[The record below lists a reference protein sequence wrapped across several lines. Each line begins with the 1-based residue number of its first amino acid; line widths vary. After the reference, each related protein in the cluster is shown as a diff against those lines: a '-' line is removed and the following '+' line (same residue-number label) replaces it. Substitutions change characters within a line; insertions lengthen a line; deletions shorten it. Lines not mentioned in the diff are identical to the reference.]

1 MATRNGHRS
10 TTAGAVLMILA
21 VAGVATMI
29 FGAFVIGLVV
39 ALVGIFG
46 FIGLAASNALR
57 SHQPAHLG
65 G

>member
-1 MATRNGHRS
+1 
-10 TTAGAVLMILA
+10 MILA

-39 ALVGIFG
+39 ALVGIIG